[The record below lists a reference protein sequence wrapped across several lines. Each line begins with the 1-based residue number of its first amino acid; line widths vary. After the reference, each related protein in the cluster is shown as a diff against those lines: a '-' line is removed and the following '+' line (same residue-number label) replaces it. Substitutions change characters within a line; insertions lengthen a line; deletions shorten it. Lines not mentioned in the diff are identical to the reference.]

1 MIPITQEV
9 KRLICVYYLQSFM
22 VISFVVIV
30 DFQDQATAVSDR
42 KTTYTQLRI
51 DVTDGDDLPP
61 IFEVENCVRVENICF
76 HPTYTTEVTSNAV
89 VSTLQKLHLMLL

>member
-1 MIPITQEV
+1 
-9 KRLICVYYLQSFM
+9 
-22 VISFVVIV
+22 VVIV

-61 IFEVENCVRVENICF
+61 IFEVENCVHKN
-76 HPTYTTEVTSNAV
+76 
-89 VSTLQKLHLMLL
+89 